1 MPFLLDVNVI
11 IAILDPEHIHH
22 SKAQRWFEQEGHIHW
37 LTCPTTEN
45 GVVRI
50 VSGSRYPGV
59 STTPMQVLERLE
71 SLRVLGHHEFVPDAL
86 SLLDRSV
93 FQHGSLLSSRQVT
106 DSYLL
111 GIAAHHSAA
120 LATLD
125 TRMVTSAVINGD
137 DHLYVIP

>member
-11 IAILDPEHIHH
+11 ISILDPEHIHH
-22 SKAQRWFEQEGHIHW
+22 TRAQRWFEQEGHAHW
-37 LTCPTTEN
+37 LTCPTIEN

-59 STTPMQVLERLE
+59 STTPASMLERLD
-71 SLRVLGHHEFVPDAL
+71 SLRSLGRHEFVQDAL

-93 FQHGSLLSSRQVT
+93 FRHGSLLTSRQVT
-106 DSYLL
+106 DTYLL
-111 GIAAHHSAA
+111 GIAVHRGAV

-125 TRMVTSAVINGD
+125 KRMVTDAVIDGD